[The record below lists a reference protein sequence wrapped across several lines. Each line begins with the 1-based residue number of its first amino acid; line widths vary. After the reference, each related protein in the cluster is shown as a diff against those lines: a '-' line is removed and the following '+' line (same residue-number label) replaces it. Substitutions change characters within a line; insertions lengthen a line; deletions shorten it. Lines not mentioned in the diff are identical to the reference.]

1 MSNEMYLVGAI
12 KRIGTTQTFNSGF
25 SKREFV
31 LTTDEKYPQDV
42 PLEVIKDNCDTLDNW
57 SEGQRVEVYFNVR
70 GNYWEAKDRYFVSL
84 QAWKIKPAQGEASQP
99 EPEQEDPFAGE
110 IPNDSEDLPF

>member
-31 LTTDEKYPQDV
+31 ITTDEKYPQDV

-70 GNYWEAKDRYFVSL
+70 GNYWEAKDRYFVAL

-99 EPEQEDPFAGE
+99 EPATTPDFGEDMPADG
-110 IPNDSEDLPF
+110 DQLPF